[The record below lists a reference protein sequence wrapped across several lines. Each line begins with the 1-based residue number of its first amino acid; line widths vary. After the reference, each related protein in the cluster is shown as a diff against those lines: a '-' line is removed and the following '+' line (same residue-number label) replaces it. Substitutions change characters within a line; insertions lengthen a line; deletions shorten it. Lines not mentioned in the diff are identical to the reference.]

1 MSSLHPHWDTTDD
14 TEQSVPVRIV
24 EKNQIETAT
33 PVAKRSPAAFFGIA
47 MIALTAF
54 FSLGGLDLIP
64 AQVGVTAI
72 KVTITDT
79 GISPVEILVKPGLRI
94 NFVNASGIPHILS
107 SRNLKGANGSPMET
121 TAIFPGSDVSFD
133 IPVDTPDGTYTYVSN
148 TSMDINGRIIVQ
160 KDRLPAS
167 ASSESVTG
175 YTNPPKSSKSSVQN
189 SHRPV
194 YTPDYIPS
202 SSSSSSAAVTNLG
215 ADVIPQNPYTVG
227 ETVSSEQMT
236 KETSSVAPIME
247 HRPTKQPESGM
258 GLWIASLSGICALVI
273 VMRKASTSL

>member
-14 TEQSVPVRIV
+14 AEQSVPVRIV
-24 EKNQIETAT
+24 EKKNDTIIA
-33 PVAKRSPAAFFGIA
+33 PAAKRSPAAFFGIA
-47 MIALTAF
+47 MIALAAF

-79 GISPVEILVKPGLRI
+79 GISPVEILVKPGRRI
-94 NFVNASGIPHILS
+94 NWVNSSGIPHILS
-107 SRNLKGANGSPMET
+107 STTLKNSNGTPMET
-121 TAIFPGSDVSFD
+121 IAIFPGSDVSFD
-133 IPVDTPDGTYTYVSN
+133 IPVDTPDGTYTYVSK
-148 TSMDINGRIIVQ
+148 TSADINGRIIVQ

-175 YTNPPKSSKSSVQN
+175 YTNPPKSSKSSAQ
-189 SHRPV
+189 SSGRPV
-194 YTPDYIPS
+194 YTPDYVAP
-202 SSSSSSAAVTNLG
+202 SSSSSSAAVTNFE
-215 ADVIPQNPYTVG
+215 ADIIPQNPYTVG
-227 ETVSSEQMT
+227 GTVSSEQIT
-236 KETSSVAPIME
+236 KEISSVAPIME

-273 VMRKASTSL
+273 VMKKASANL